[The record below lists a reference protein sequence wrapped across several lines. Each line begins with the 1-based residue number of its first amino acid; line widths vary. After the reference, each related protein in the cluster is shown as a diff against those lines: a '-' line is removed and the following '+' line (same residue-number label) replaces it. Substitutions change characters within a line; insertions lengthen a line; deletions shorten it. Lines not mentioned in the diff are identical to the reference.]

1 MHASSSFSATLLSLF
16 SAIFASINMNEEKW
30 AGLLFAF
37 AMSLLFWIGLISLIW

>member
-1 MHASSSFSATLLSLF
+1 MS
-16 SAIFASINMNEEKW
+16 EEKGLNW